1 METAIQKCQ
10 LPESMDEVEREVI
23 LGSPETH
30 EITPVTQRVA
40 RFRVRDHVTF
50 TTQSVEGVTDGAE
63 GAWISFPNGFPGLAL
78 GGTSTI
84 SARQNAINRAR
95 RICLYSR
102 VLFNS

>member
-40 RFRVRDHVTF
+40 RFRVSHNVSF
-50 TTQSVEGVTDGAE
+50 FPKQVEGVTDGAE
-63 GAWISFPNGFPGLAL
+63 GAWISFPDGFPGLAL
-78 GGTSTI
+78 VGTSSI
-84 SARQNAINRAR
+84 SAKQNAVNRAR

-102 VLFNS
+102 VLYSS